1 MRKYYSLPEA
11 VKLLGV
17 SYGKVRYATLCR
29 VVVPIKGGRSSLF
42 SETQI
47 NILKEH
53 FASKGG
59 A

>member
-1 MRKYYSLPEA
+1 MKKYYSLPEV

-42 SETQI
+42 SEAQLNT
-47 NILKEH
+47 LKEH
-53 FASKGG
+53 FAVKGVG
-59 A
+59 